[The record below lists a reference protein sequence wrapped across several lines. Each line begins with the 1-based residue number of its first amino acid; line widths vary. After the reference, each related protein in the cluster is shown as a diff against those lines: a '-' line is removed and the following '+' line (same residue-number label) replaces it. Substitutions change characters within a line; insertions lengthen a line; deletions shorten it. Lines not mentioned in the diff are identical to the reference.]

1 MILSNM
7 LCLLSF
13 VFATPDSATETALIA
28 TMIVTALAIGTVF
41 FVMLLPEETRDRM
54 EAALGRARQYFISGS
69 TEPVEEFDHDFD
81 GIREL
86 DNRIPPW
93 FTYLFVGTIAFG
105 GVYFADYHVFGTS
118 KLSTAE
124 YTDEV
129 VAADVQRRILIASEG
144 QIDETQLV
152 ALKDASSLKNGSE
165 SFQKNCVSCHGAN
178 GQGLVGPN
186 LTDQHWIHGGG
197 IKDIFATIKNGVPAK
212 GMISWQLVFTPKR
225 IQEIG
230 SYVLSLQGT
239 NPIGAKP
246 PQGELWVEKD
256 TTTVAKIDSTSKL

>member
-1 MILSNM
+1 M

-13 VFATPDSATETALIA
+13 IFATPDSATETALIA
-28 TMIVTALAIGTVF
+28 TMIVTALAIGIVF
-41 FVMLLPEETRDRM
+41 FIMLLPEETRDRM
-54 EAALGRARQYFISGS
+54 EAALGRARKYFISG
-69 TEPVEEFDHDFD
+69 TTKQVEEFDHDFD

-93 FTYLFVGTIAFG
+93 FTYLFAGTVLFA
-105 GVYFADYHVFGTS
+105 GVYFADYHVVGTS
-118 KLSTAE
+118 KLSAAE

-129 VAADVQRRILIASEG
+129 SAADVQRRILVASEG
-144 QIDETQLV
+144 QIDESQLV
-152 ALKDASSLKNGSE
+152 VLKDGGSLSSGGE
-165 SFQKNCVSCHGAN
+165 SYQKNCVSCHGPK

-186 LTDQHWIHGGG
+186 LTDQYWIHGGG
-197 IKDIFATIKNGVPAK
+197 IKNIYATIKTGVPAK
-212 GMISWQLVFTPKR
+212 GMISWQLVFTPKQ

-246 PQGELWVEKD
+246 PQGDLWLEKD
-256 TTTVAKIDSTSKL
+256 TTTVAAIDTTARKIR